1 MEENRIIQ
9 EFEGKT
15 ILITGAT
22 GFLSKILVEKILR
35 VQPNV
40 KKLFLLIRASNVRS
54 VESRLRQEII
64 DSELFR
70 ILREKWGQ
78 NIYSFLSSKVIP
90 ISGDVSYENLG
101 IVNSELIDEIWRE
114 TDFIINSAAT
124 TRFDE
129 RYDIALDINVFGA
142 MNVLNFAK
150 KCSKL
155 KLLLHVSTAFVHES
169 RPELLLEKPFQ
180 MGGTLKGAKAS
191 YLDIEAEKKLVDETK
206 TRLQA
211 QNMTDKEFASTLRD
225 LGIERANWHGWANTY
240 SYTKAMGEMVL
251 ENFKDNIKVIVF
263 RPTIITSTFR
273 EPFPGWIEGLRTLDS
288 LFVAYAKGTLKFF
301 LGDPGSIL
309 DVVPGD
315 MVVNSILVAMAIHS
329 QKPSHEL
336 IIYQVGSSLR
346 NPIKCT
352 EVKELMYK
360 YLKKKPLI
368 DNKGKLI
375 KVGNPTLVSSITIFH
390 RYIRLRYL
398 PFLKML
404 KLSNLIFC
412 NHFESLYENSRRKI
426 NRAVQL
432 AELYKPY
439 VFFQGIF
446 DDANTENLRMAIRES
461 NVNTEMFE
469 FDPKSIQWEDYFINT
484 HFPGIVKYVLK

>member
-1 MEENRIIQ
+1 MFDRLKV
-9 EFEGKT
+9 GY
-15 ILITGAT
+15 
-22 GFLSKILVEKILR
+22 
-35 VQPNV
+35 V
-40 KKLFLLIRASNVRS
+40 K
-54 VESRLRQEII
+54 
-64 DSELFR
+64 
-70 ILREKWGQ
+70 
-78 NIYSFLSSKVIP
+78 
-90 ISGDVSYENLG
+90 
-101 IVNSELIDEIWRE
+101 
-114 TDFIINSAAT
+114 
-124 TRFDE
+124 
-129 RYDIALDINVFGA
+129 RYDIAMDINVSGA
-142 MNVLNFAK
+142 MHVLNFAK

-169 RPELLLEKPFQ
+169 RPELLLEKPFH
-180 MGGTLKGAKAS
+180 MGETLKGAKAS
-191 YLDIEAEKKLVDETK
+191 YLDIEAEKKLVEETK

-211 QNMTDKEFASTLRD
+211 QNITDKEA
-225 LGIERANWHGWANTY
+225 IWHGWVNTY
-240 SYTKAMGEMVL
+240 SYTKAMGEMLL
-251 ENFKDNIKVIVF
+251 ENFKDNIKVIVL
-263 RPTIITSTFR
+263 RPTIITSTFK
-273 EPFPGWIEGLRTLDS
+273 EPFPGWTEGLRTLDS

-309 DVVPGD
+309 DVIPGD

-360 YLKKKPLI
+360 YLNNNPLI

-375 KVGNPTLVSSITIFH
+375 KVGNPTLVSSITSFH
-390 RYIRLRYL
+390 RYIWIRYL

-404 KLSNLIFC
+404 KLLNLIFC

-446 DDANTENLRMAIRES
+446 DDANTENLRMAIRQS

-469 FDPKSIQWEDYFINT
+469 FDTKSIQWEDYFINT
-484 HFPGIVKYVLK
+484 HFPGIVKYALK

>member
-1 MEENRIIQ
+1 MGKEGEVVCTLCVRVLEKRKIKENRSRQ
-9 EFEGKT
+9 KLRRGPRRKF
-15 ILITGAT
+15 TGNKV
-22 GFLSKILVEKILR
+22 FYPRIESS
-35 VQPNV
+35 
-40 KKLFLLIRASNVRS
+40 LLI
-54 VESRLRQEII
+54 
-64 DSELFR
+64 
-70 ILREKWGQ
+70 
-78 NIYSFLSSKVIP
+78 IP

-398 PFLKML
+398 PFLKVKIFVRHSPFSQVVSFTLYARML

>member
-1 MEENRIIQ
+1 MFDRLKV
-9 EFEGKT
+9 GY
-15 ILITGAT
+15 
-22 GFLSKILVEKILR
+22 
-35 VQPNV
+35 V
-40 KKLFLLIRASNVRS
+40 KRLLIPS
-54 VESRLRQEII
+54 
-64 DSELFR
+64 
-70 ILREKWGQ
+70 
-78 NIYSFLSSKVIP
+78 
-90 ISGDVSYENLG
+90 DVSYENLG

-129 RYDIALDINVFGA
+129 RYDIAMDINVFGA

-180 MGGTLKGAKAS
+180 MGETLKGAKAS
-191 YLDIEAEKKLVDETK
+191 NLDIEAEK
-206 TRLQA
+206 
-211 QNMTDKEFASTLRD
+211 S
-225 LGIERANWHGWANTY
+225 Y
-240 SYTKAMGEMVL
+240 YTKAMGEMLL
-251 ENFKDNIKVIVF
+251 ENFKDNIKIIVL
-263 RPTIITSTFR
+263 RPTIITSTFK
-273 EPFPGWIEGLRTLDS
+273 EPFPGWTEGLRTLDS

-309 DVVPGD
+309 DVIPGD

-360 YLKKKPLI
+360 YLNKNPLI
-368 DNKGKLI
+368 DNKGQLI
-375 KVGNPTLVSSITIFH
+375 KVGNPTS
-390 RYIRLRYL
+390 
-398 PFLKML
+398 
-404 KLSNLIFC
+404 
-412 NHFESLYENSRRKI
+412 YENSRRKI

-446 DDANTENLRMAIRES
+446 DDANTENLRMAIRQS

-469 FDPKSIQWEDYFINT
+469 FDTKSIQWEDYFINT
-484 HFPGIVKYVLK
+484 HFPGIVKYALK